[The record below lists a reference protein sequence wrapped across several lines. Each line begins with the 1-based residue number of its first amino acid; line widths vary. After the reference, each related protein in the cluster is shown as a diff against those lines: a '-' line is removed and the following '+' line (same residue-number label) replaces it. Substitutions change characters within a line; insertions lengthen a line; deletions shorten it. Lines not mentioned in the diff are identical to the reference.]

1 MRLIDADALTGD
13 FENDLLCLCL
23 DGEKGT
29 PRIEI
34 NIRNVFERIES
45 APTIEAEPIRRGEWK
60 TKVAYWHECSL
71 CGAISQDRENYCP
84 NCGAKMDGGKDEGG
98 ATPDE

>member
-1 MRLIDADALTGD
+1 MAYTWRCACNIAITDMTNL
-13 FENDLLCLCL
+13 DLLCYLHNAENVEVI
-23 DGEKGT
+23 G
-29 PRIEI
+29 
-34 NIRNVFERIES
+34 NIYDN
-45 APTIEAEPIRRGEWK
+45 
-60 TKVAYWHECSL
+60 WHECSL